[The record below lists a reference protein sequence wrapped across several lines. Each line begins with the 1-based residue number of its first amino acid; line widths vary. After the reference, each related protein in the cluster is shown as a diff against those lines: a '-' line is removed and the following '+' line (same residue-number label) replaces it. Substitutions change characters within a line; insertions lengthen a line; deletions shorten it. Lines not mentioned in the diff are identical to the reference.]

1 MKLTKRRN
9 FQNGVKYFIRL
20 RQERNRITKSKKRDD
35 FMEINTLYIYL
46 FSDKKQ
52 YCRVGKPNCSNST
65 AVTFKRDLVKKY
77 G

>member
-1 MKLTKRRN
+1 
-9 FQNGVKYFIRL
+9 
-20 RQERNRITKSKKRDD
+20 
-35 FMEINTLYIYL
+35 MEINTLYIYL